1 MIPSPSRSI
10 RGAFARSLLL
20 RRTSRFAR
28 GTETIRTWNVDHY
41 AAIDSFPVLFLNN
54 NDDDHSPIQRRP
66 QQQYQIDD
74 HDDGGGPLA
83 RSLALGRSTRLSLG
97 RPGHSLD
104 DGNGQWDFERHD
116 ELVLGTVNTSS
127 SWPAFSSTASLSQR
141 YLHVVDTI
149 ELRGQTNRI
158 EELESTAR

>member
-83 RSLALGRSTRLSLG
+83 RSLALARSTRPSLG

-127 SWPAFSSTASLSQR
+127 SWPAFRRQQVCRNDISMSSILS
-141 YLHVVDTI
+141 
-149 ELRGQTNRI
+149 
-158 EELESTAR
+158 S